1 MKKRLGAVPSFILA
15 LVVFLFVGI
24 IALVPA
30 GVKCEENNAAPIPN
44 ENNKNNNNDDSA
56 LGKQQQKQFVPADNS
71 GTDVHMYYG
80 SFGGASNCENCL
92 VKARWLAEKLRVDT
106 LHVPACKRKPG
117 DESAY
122 PTMNPLE
129 YFDRDSLQSCNLVP
143 TSDSNGESFVEQRSL
158 RTFNVES
165 LGRSITADVVN
176 GLPCFELVEG
186 WCEIERHRLGEY
198 LIPKHKYKV
207 EWKVVT
213 SNIAEA
219 REYGNEIYFAGMYDF
234 EPVNPRTGARYPN
247 IWQRE
252 AQKYVK
258 GEVEQ
263 LGRTVVG

>member
-1 MKKRLGAVPSFILA
+1 MKKRSGVAPCFILA
-15 LVVFLFVGI
+15 PLVVFLFVGI

-30 GVKCEENNAAPIPN
+30 GVACDENIAAPIPN
-44 ENNKNNNNDDSA
+44 ENTNNNNNNNNNNDDDDKDSA

-117 DESAY
+117 DENAY

-129 YFDRDSLQSCNLVP
+129 YFDRNSLQSCILVP
-143 TSDSNGESFVEQRSL
+143 TSDSNDDGESFVKQRLL
-158 RTFNVES
+158 RTFNVAS

-176 GLPCFELVEG
+176 GMPCFELVEG
-186 WCEIERHRLGEY
+186 WCEIDRRRLGEY

-207 EWKVVT
+207 EWK
-213 SNIAEA
+213 
-219 REYGNEIYFAGMYDF
+219 
-234 EPVNPRTGARYPN
+234 
-247 IWQRE
+247 
-252 AQKYVK
+252 
-258 GEVEQ
+258 
-263 LGRTVVG
+263 TVSYTHLRAHET